1 LLAVGKNNTI
11 AGHTSLDVSRCS
23 NVYSATVH

>member
-1 LLAVGKNNTI
+1 LLAVAENYGI
-11 AGHTSLDVSRCS
+11 AGHIVLDVSRSS